1 MARMARWQSCNGIIS
16 PKNLSNKLDS
26 FALHRLTTSMNQPPH
41 RICILGAGIGGL
53 AAAMLLAA
61 AGRVVMIVARAETL
75 GGTARAM
82 PPAHGIT
89 MLPVFEALFG
99 AAAMPPLTRQRL
111 LARHLWSDGA
121 TLDIV
126 DGIQANADAIGRF
139 AGPAA
144 SQGYRDFAARGQ
156 RYFEALQKP
165 FIETHRPAAT
175 ALSTNATMMRRL
187 GLAALAPLWE
197 GLAEHFAAPRLRQVF
212 ARAACCVGASPLQ
225 APATLMMISHIEQ
238 QGVWQVE
245 GGVMALVE
253 AMAAHAMAQG
263 ATIRLGTEA
272 VDIRLRGGRVAGVA
286 LANGEILP
294 ADAVIANAD
303 AAAIGA
309 GLLGREAA
317 KAVPALPANK
327 RSFSAII
334 WRLKPRDMPAQSIF
348 LPDEPTAEFTEL
360 HYRNRLAT
368 QPSLQISGG
377 STAMVMAPAR
387 TDTRPLPPEAL
398 TACAAAARALAAAA
412 GHNFE
417 FEDDVPQ
424 TPDDFTRHYPGTGGA
439 LYGQA
444 AHGWSASFARPVAR
458 TSLPGFYLCGGGTHP
473 GAGVAM
479 AAISGRLA
487 AERVM
492 ENRP

>member
-1 MARMARWQSCNGIIS
+1 
-16 PKNLSNKLDS
+16 
-26 FALHRLTTSMNQPPH
+26 MNQAPH
-41 RICILGAGIGGL
+41 RICIVGAGMGGL

-61 AGRVVMIVARAETL
+61 AGREVTILERAETI
-75 GGTARAM
+75 GGKARAM
-82 PPAHGIT
+82 PAAHGIT
-89 MLPVFEALFG
+89 MLPVFQALFA
-99 AAAMPPLTRQRL
+99 AAAMPPLTRQSL
-111 LARHLWSDGA
+111 LARHFWSDGA
-121 TLDIV
+121 TLDII
-126 DGIQANADAIGRF
+126 DGIEANADAIGRF
-139 AGPAA
+139 AGAA
-144 SQGYRDFAARGQ
+144 AAKGYRDFAARGQ

-165 FIETHRPAAT
+165 FIETHRPAAM

-187 GLAALAPLWE
+187 GMASLAPLWE
-197 GLAEHFAAPRLRQVF
+197 GLAEHFAEPRLRQVF
-212 ARAACCVGASPLQ
+212 GRAACCVGASPLL

-253 AMAAHAMAQG
+253 AMAAHAVAQG
-263 ATIRLGTEA
+263 TTIRLGAEA
-272 VDIRLRGGRVAGVA
+272 VGIRLRGGRVAGVA

-317 KAVPALPANK
+317 QAVPPALPANK

-360 HYRNRLAT
+360 HFRNRLAV
-368 QPSLQISGG
+368 QPSLQVSGG

-387 TDTRPLPPEAL
+387 ADTRPLPPEAIA
-398 TACAAAARALAAAA
+398 ACGQAALALAAAA
-412 GHNFE
+412 SGQNLQ

-424 TPDDFTRHYPGTGGA
+424 TPDDFTRQYPGTGGA

-444 AHGWSASFARPVAR
+444 THGWSASFARPVAR
-458 TSLPGFYLCGGGTHP
+458 TRLPGFYLCGGGTHP

-492 ENRP
+492 EDRP